1 MRVALDTNILAYAE
15 GLGDERR
22 VSQTRQL
29 LTQISPERVVLPAQT
44 LGELYRVLTGKAN
57 HEPAAARDAVLEWR
71 DAFEVA
77 DSTTVCFLSALDLA
91 VDHQLQFWDSLILA
105 IAAQARCR
113 VLLSEDK
120 QQGFTWGG
128 VTVVNPYSTDSHALL
143 EQLLAGVL
151 ESE

>member
-77 DSTTVCFLSALDLA
+77 DSTTVCFISALDLA

-113 VLLSEDK
+113 VLLSEDM

-128 VTVVNPYSTDSHALL
+128 VTVVNPYSTNPHALL
-143 EQLLAGVL
+143 EQLLAEV
-151 ESE
+151 

>member
-44 LGELYRVLTGKAN
+44 LGELYRVLTGKGN
-57 HEPAAARDAVLEWR
+57 YEPAAGRDAVLEWR

-77 DSTTVCFLSALDLA
+77 DSTTVCFISALDLA

-113 VLLSEDK
+113 LLLSEDM

-128 VTVVNPYSTDSHALL
+128 VTVVNPYATDSHALL

>member
-1 MRVALDTNILAYAE
+1 MRAALDTNILAYAE

-29 LTQISPERVVLPAQT
+29 LTQISQEHVVLPAQT

-57 HEPAAARDAVLEWR
+57 YEPATARDVVLEWN
-71 DAFEVA
+71 DVFEVA
-77 DSTTVCFLSALDLA
+77 DSTTECFVSALDLA

-105 IAAQARCR
+105 IAAHAHCR
-113 VLLSEDK
+113 VLLSEDM

-128 VTVVNPYSTDSHALL
+128 VTVVNPYSMHPHALL
-143 EQLLAGVL
+143 TQLLAEV
-151 ESE
+151 